1 MLSLV
6 VTTCVVDQFHGY
18 WLLYDVLASTI
29 KLYVQLS
36 KNILKSWAKVDVVKD
51 MDMCTEMKQL
61 GVKMQKQIVIVLR
74 LFHDFITNF
83 MFEKKTH
90 LEKDIFIKNHHYYLQ
105 CDKVLETIFL
115 HILNI
120 TKFG

>member
-1 MLSLV
+1 
-6 VTTCVVDQFHGY
+6 
-18 WLLYDVLASTI
+18 LYDVLASTI

-36 KNILKSWAKVDVVKD
+36 KNILESWAKVDVVKD
-51 MDMCTEMKQL
+51 MNMCTEMKQL

-74 LFHDFITNF
+74 LFHVFITNF
-83 MFEKKTH
+83 MFEKKPH